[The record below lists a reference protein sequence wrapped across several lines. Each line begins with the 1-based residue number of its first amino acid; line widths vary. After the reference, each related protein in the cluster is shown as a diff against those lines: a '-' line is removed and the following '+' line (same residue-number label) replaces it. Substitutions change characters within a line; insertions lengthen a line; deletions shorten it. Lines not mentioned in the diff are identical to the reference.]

1 MLLDAARLKLKPHA
15 GRLSSTLG
23 AQSPGLAFTEASHI
37 ECQHM
42 VQSNGKDLNGS
53 S

>member
-1 MLLDAARLKLKPHA
+1 MLLDAAGPKLKPHA
-15 GRLSSTLG
+15 GRLSSTFG
-23 AQSPGLAFTEASHI
+23 AQSPGLTFTDASHI

-42 VQSNGKDLNGS
+42 LQSNGKDLRGS